1 MEKSDYLATNSAR
14 EDKKQKLLFF
24 VKYQRKEPFLSCA
37 NLIRCPFA
45 HQMDT

>member
-1 MEKSDYLATNSAR
+1 MEKSDYLATKSAR

-24 VKYQRKEPFLSCA
+24 AKYQRKEPFLLRA
-37 NLIRCPFA
+37 NLIRCPVA